1 MDFESFQDIIM
12 KIQGV
17 THAKVVYDGEELQEI
32 HVIANTI
39 RSPKQI
45 VRDIESVLL
54 AMFSYKVDRKIISIA
69 QIDNGETKSIKR
81 ILYAGLS
88 LVIID
93 NNVECEVKLKM
104 DDKEYSCKKSAISTS
119 INRQKVIAKATVGA
133 VEEIFGQAVVLD
145 LEDIIISKT
154 RDISFIT
161 VIINMINNA
170 LEEKLIGTAIVRN
183 DLNETIARATLDAL
197 NRKIEK

>member
-32 HVIANTI
+32 HVIANII

-145 LEDIIISKT
+145 VEDIIISKT

-161 VIINMINNA
+161 VIINMINKE
-170 LEEKLIGTAIVRN
+170 LEETLIGTAIVRN